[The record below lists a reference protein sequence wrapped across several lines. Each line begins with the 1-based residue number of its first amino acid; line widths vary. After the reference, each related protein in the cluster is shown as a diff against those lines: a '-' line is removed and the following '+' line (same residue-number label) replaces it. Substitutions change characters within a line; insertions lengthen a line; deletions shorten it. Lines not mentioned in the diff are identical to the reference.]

1 MINIF
6 FHMIENIDN
15 EAQYHTIVVMRT
27 KEVSLAIKFPHTIF
41 SKDGRISYQPEK
53 EEKNFEYNV

>member
-1 MINIF
+1 
-6 FHMIENIDN
+6 MIEDIDN

-27 KEVSLAIKFPHTIF
+27 KDVSLATKFPHTIF
-41 SKDGRISYQPEK
+41 SKDDRISYQPEK